1 MLVYYFMINA
11 YNRNPLITILSG
23 GAPPMDQSFIDRVY
37 EGFEYERSR
46 TGPPE
51 DFPGLPLIPGG
62 LRVEPRLSAMIE
74 Q

>member
-11 YNRNPLITILSG
+11 YNQNPLITILSG

-51 DFPGLPLIPGG
+51 DFPDLPKTSPATCVSN
-62 LRVEPRLSAMIE
+62 RVC
-74 Q
+74 QQ